1 MESKL
6 AHSDKAL
13 AAAKKKYKDSLFH
26 LAKAERGCKN
36 AEAAL
41 WGFEKQVEELWVSLK
56 KTEMQLA
63 SAKEQIKL
71 QQKELEGKY
80 SKKAKAEQAAYDD
93 GMTKTAQSLIAQLRD
108 VAWAF
113 YLEFW
118 GKALNATGVGVDSD
132 LEGPTKFTIP

>member
-41 WGFEKQVEELWVSLK
+41 WGFEKQAEELWASLK

-71 QQKELEGKY
+71 
-80 SKKAKAEQAAYDD
+80 
-93 GMTKTAQSLIAQLRD
+93 
-108 VAWAF
+108 
-113 YLEFW
+113 
-118 GKALNATGVGVDSD
+118 
-132 LEGPTKFTIP
+132 